1 MRNFGSMPLMPRRQA
16 WNLAVAAASA
26 LWCRGRRR
34 IALRKD
40 LFGAASAVPR
50 RRPLLAARAA
60 SAAGIFSFLR
70 APKFLEKSEGKEAAA
85 GEEDGGDEGAG
96 DTIKVTFGEGGEE
109 SEKARQFRAL
119 PMLIIVSNCRN
130 ENCTCPLLGFM
141 KLLPSM

>member
-1 MRNFGSMPLMPRRQA
+1 MLLLPRRQA

-70 APKFLEKSEGKEAAA
+70 APKFLEKSEEKEAAA
-85 GEEDGGDEGAG
+85 GEEDGGDERAG

-109 SEKARQFRAL
+109 SEKARQFHAL
-119 PMLIIVSNCRN
+119 LHVHD
-130 ENCTCPLLGFM
+130 
-141 KLLPSM
+141 